1 MEVWRCGYGGW
12 FCLEIMVVVVVVVVD
27 GDFGRGVGE
36 KGGKKGG
43 RVEGVAGWWDGGGYG

>member
-12 FCLEIMVVVVVVVVD
+12 FCLEIMVVVVVVVH
-27 GDFGRGVGE
+27 GGFGRGVGE

-43 RVEGVAGWWDGGGYG
+43 RVEGMAGWWDSGGNG